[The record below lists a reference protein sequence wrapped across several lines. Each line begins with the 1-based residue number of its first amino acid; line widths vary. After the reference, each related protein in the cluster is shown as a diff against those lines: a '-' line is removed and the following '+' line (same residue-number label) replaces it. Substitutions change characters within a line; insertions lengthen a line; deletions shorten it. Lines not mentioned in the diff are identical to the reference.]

1 MLFNIIAWVCII
13 LVLSSI
19 VSIIFVMIFN
29 KQGVL
34 DKDGL
39 EFILYILPIFWLL
52 FVILLTKKE
61 IDYSMYRRKK
71 AKQKEK
77 ET

>member
-1 MLFNIIAWVCII
+1 MLFNIISWVCII

-29 KQGVL
+29 KQGVI

-39 EFILYILPIFWLL
+39 AFILYILPIFWLL
-52 FVILLTKKE
+52 FVILLMVKIVQKKC
-61 IDYSMYRRKK
+61 R
-71 AKQKEK
+71 
-77 ET
+77 

>member
-1 MLFNIIAWVCII
+1 MLFNIISWVCII

>member
-1 MLFNIIAWVCII
+1 MLFNIISWVCII

-19 VSIIFVMIFN
+19 ISIIFVMIIN
-29 KQGVL
+29 KREFL

-52 FVILLTKKE
+52 FVILLMVKIVQKKC
-61 IDYSMYRRKK
+61 R
-71 AKQKEK
+71 
-77 ET
+77 

>member
-1 MLFNIIAWVCII
+1 MLFNIVSWVCII

-39 EFILYILPIFWLL
+39 EFILYIFPIFWLL

>member
-1 MLFNIIAWVCII
+1 MLFNIISWVCII

-19 VSIIFVMIFN
+19 ISIIFVMIIN
-29 KQGVL
+29 KREFL

-71 AKQKEK
+71 LNKKKK